1 MKPKDVLTLL
11 EIVDLSSQSP
21 AYSNITSAAHKALIE
36 AQLHVIAKPDDDDD
50 EEENHSSPPQRA
62 PSVPR
67 RT

>member
-1 MKPKDVLTLL
+1 MQPKDILMLL
-11 EIVDLSSQSP
+11 EIIDLSSQSP
-21 AYSNITSAAHKALIE
+21 LYGHITSAAHEALVE
-36 AQLHVIAKPDDDDD
+36 AQLHIISRSHDDD